1 VEVPPLADLIEGIL
15 QGSSDGFERIGVGV
29 GENPQIRVVADLV
42 EKIGPGFRGAFTGQG
57 ESAGQGAGGVEL
69 DAPEVLGDL
78 LEERGGI
85 GDQLHVEEHP
95 ALEGIVAKD
104 PVAEAVDGEDLGLVE
119 VEDGGFEFTNAFGD
133 FVLGAGEEGAEDGVL
148 RLALA

>member
-1 VEVPPLADLIEGIL
+1 
-15 QGSSDGFERIGVGV
+15 
-29 GENPQIRVVADLV
+29 
-42 EKIGPGFRGAFTGQG
+42 
-57 ESAGQGAGGVEL
+57 L

-78 LEERGGI
+78 FEESSGVGE
-85 GDQLHVEEHP
+85 QFHVEQNA
-95 ALEGIVAKD
+95 ALKGVVAQD
-104 PVAEAVDGEDLGLVE
+104 SMAEAVDGEDLGLVE